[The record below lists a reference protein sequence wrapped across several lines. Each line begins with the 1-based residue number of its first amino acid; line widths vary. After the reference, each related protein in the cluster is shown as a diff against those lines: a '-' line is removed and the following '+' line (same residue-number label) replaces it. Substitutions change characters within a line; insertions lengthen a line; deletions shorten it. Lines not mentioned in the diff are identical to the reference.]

1 MFNPK
6 WIYIMVKL
14 IKKIWNA
21 YQRGFYNLYGPA
33 IEAGVFPY
41 I

>member
-1 MFNPK
+1 MFNSK
-6 WIYIMVKL
+6 WIYIMRKL

-21 YQRGFYNLYGPA
+21 YQRGFYKLYGPA

-41 I
+41 V

>member
-1 MFNPK
+1 
-6 WIYIMVKL
+6 MVKL
-14 IKKIWNA
+14 IKKIWKA

>member
-1 MFNPK
+1 
-6 WIYIMVKL
+6 MVKL
-14 IKKIWNA
+14 IKKIWLA
-21 YQRGFYNLYGPA
+21 YLRGFYELYGPA

>member
-1 MFNPK
+1 MFNSK
-6 WIYIMVKL
+6 WIYNMVKL
-14 IKKIWNA
+14 IKKRGEA
-21 YQRGFYNLYGPA
+21 YQRGFYNIYGPA

>member
-1 MFNPK
+1 MA
-6 WIYIMVKL
+6 KL
-14 IKKIWNA
+14 IKKIWES
-21 YQRGFYNLYGPA
+21 YQKGFYKLYGPA